1 MLLVILRTG
10 MKQVMRTVNV
20 LGTINYRRDKM
31 KIVYLY
37 DGTPYMVYKNEEGEY
52 QYPNDEWTEVSPPE
66 GIYSPF
72 YFNGNEW
79 IGSTREEWLETL
91 PKEEETENDKPDEL
105 DALNIQLIK
114 NDLEHTKEIQAL
126 KQDIVNLTK
135 QMLGS
140 EGGKE

>member
-1 MLLVILRTG
+1 ME
-10 MKQVMRTVNV
+10 
-20 LGTINYRRDKM
+20 
-31 KIVYLY
+31 IVYLY
-37 DGTPYMVYKNEEGEY
+37 DGTPYMVYKDEEGEY
-52 QYPNDEWTEVSPPE
+52 QYPDDEWTEVSPPE

-105 DALNIQLIK
+105 DALNMRLIK
-114 NDLEHTKEIQAL
+114 NDLDHTKEIQAL
-126 KQDIVNLTK
+126 KQDIANLTK